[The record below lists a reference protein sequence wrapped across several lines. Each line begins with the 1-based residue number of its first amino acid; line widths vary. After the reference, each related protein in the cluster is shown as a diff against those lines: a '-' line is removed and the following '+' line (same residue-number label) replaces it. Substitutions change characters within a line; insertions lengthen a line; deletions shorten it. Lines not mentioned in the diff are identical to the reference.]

1 MAAAIAGPPT
11 AGHRVDA
18 IGNWPDVAVK
28 LGVRG
33 IAELAGIYLAL
44 AVVLGETLYPLVWV
58 LFGSFKTK
66 DDMINNVWG
75 PPRHLVLQNFAD
87 AWRIADMGS
96 RILNSVM
103 VTASALLIL
112 VAVATPCAYA
122 AARLRFRGR
131 GVVVVAVIA
140 AMLVPPQVMAIP
152 LFMVARDL
160 GLINSRFG
168 IAVIYAATSLPLSV
182 FILRSFFLTL
192 PADLEDAGRVDGA
205 SRWTILTHIML
216 PLIRPGVAL
225 VLIFGFIEIWND
237 FFLAFLLL
245 REKAVQTIPLGLVN
259 FFQQYDSLWNL
270 YFAALTITTLPVI
283 AVFVAMQRQFI
294 AGLTAGAVKG

>member
-1 MAAAIAGPPT
+1 MGAAIAPSP
-11 AGHRVDA
+11 AGHA
-18 IGNWPDVAVK
+18 IGGWPDFAMR
-28 LGVRG
+28 LGARG
-33 IAELAGIYLAL
+33 LAEVAGIYLAL
-44 AVVLGETLYPLVWV
+44 IAVIVETLYPLLWV
-58 LFGSFKTK
+58 LFGSLKTK

-75 PPRHLVLQNFAD
+75 PPRHLVLQNFVD
-87 AWRIADMGS
+87 AWRIAEMGT
-96 RILNSVM
+96 RILNSVL
-103 VTASALLIL
+103 VTGSALLIL
-112 VAVATPCAYA
+112 VVVATPCAYA
-122 AARLRFRGR
+122 AARLHFHGR
-131 GVVVVAVIA
+131 GVLVAAVVA

-160 GLINSRFG
+160 GLINSRLG

-216 PLIRPGVAL
+216 PLVRPGVAL

-245 REKAVQTIPLGLVN
+245 REKGVQTIPLGLVN

-283 AVFVAMQRQFI
+283 AVFVLMQRQFI
-294 AGLTAGAVKG
+294 AGLTAGAVKA

>member
-1 MAAAIAGPPT
+1 VATPFVRRLGIKQLLEILGLYAALLI
-11 AGHRVDA
+11 
-18 IGNWPDVAVK
+18 
-28 LGVRG
+28 
-33 IAELAGIYLAL
+33 
-44 AVVLGETLYPLVWV
+44 VLLETLYPLLWV
-58 LFGSFKTK
+58 LFGSLKTK
-66 DDMINNVWG
+66 PELIDNVWG
-75 PPRHLVLQNFAD
+75 PPARPILQNYAD

-96 RILNSVM
+96 RISNSVL
-103 VTASALLIL
+103 VTTVALAIL
-112 VAVATPCAYA
+112 VATATPCAYA
-122 AARLRFRGR
+122 VARLRFTGR
-131 GVVVVAVIA
+131 GVVTGIVVA

-152 LFMVARDL
+152 LFIVARDL
-160 GLINSRFG
+160 GLINNRLG

-192 PADLEDAGRVDGA
+192 PPDLEDAAWVDGA
-205 SRWTILTHIML
+205 NRLTILTRIML

-245 REKAVQTIPLGLVN
+245 RDKTVQTIPLGLVN

-283 AVFVAMQRQFI
+283 VVFVAMQRQFI

>member
-1 MAAAIAGPPT
+1 MGAVIARPP
-11 AGHRVDA
+11 ADHRFHA
-18 IGNWPDVAVK
+18 IGGWPDFAMR
-28 LGVRG
+28 LGARG

-44 AVVLGETLYPLVWV
+44 AVVLGETLYPLLWV
-58 LFGSFKTK
+58 LFGSLKTK

-75 PPRHLVLQNFAD
+75 PPQRLILQNFAD
-87 AWRIADMGS
+87 AWRIAEMGS
-96 RILNSVM
+96 RILNSM
-103 VTASALLIL
+103 LVTACALAML
-112 VAVATPCAYA
+112 VAAATPCAYA

-131 GVVVVAVIA
+131 GAVVAVVVA

-168 IAVIYAATSLPLSV
+168 IAIIYAATSLPLSV